1 MIANGRTS
9 TSFCP
14 VEKKGIQIAVK
25 KSALAVFA
33 HPDDIEFVAA
43 GTMFLLAE
51 AGYDLHY
58 FLLCSGNCGAMDLGP
73 EDIRDVRQGEAR
85 KAAEILGATFYPPI
99 ADDLELIYCVEN
111 LRKVAAVVRQTEP
124 SIVLT
129 HSPEDYMED
138 HTNASR
144 LAVTATFARE
154 MPNFFTDPIAGEME
168 GEVAVYH
175 AMPHQLIDQ
184 LRKPIVPDFIIDT
197 GSAHQRKRKALAAH
211 ASQKEWLDR
220 TQGMDSYIQTMDDL
234 SLKVGSFVGKAMHA
248 EGWRRHSHMGFSS
261 SAEFDPL
268 QDALGSFHHSQIQ
281 E

>member
-1 MIANGRTS
+1 VN
-9 TSFCP
+9 
-14 VEKKGIQIAVK
+14 
-25 KSALAVFA
+25 KSALAIFA

-73 EDIRDVRQGEAR
+73 EDIRGVREAEAR
-85 KAAEILGATFYPPI
+85 KVAGILGAKFYPSI
-99 ADDLELIYCVEN
+99 VDDLELIYNVEN
-111 LRKVAAVVRQTEP
+111 LRKVAAVVRQAEP

-138 HTNASR
+138 HMNASR
-144 LAVTATFARE
+144 LAVTAAFARE

-184 LRKPIVPDFIIDT
+184 LRKPIVPGFLIDT
-197 GSAHQRKRKALAAH
+197 GSVHPGKRKALAAH

-220 TQGMDSYIQTMDDL
+220 TQGMDSYLQTMDDL
-234 SLKVGSFVGKAMHA
+234 SLEVGKFSGRTMHA
-248 EGWRRHSHMGFSS
+248 EGWRRHSHMGFS
-261 SAEFDPL
+261 AKPDFDPL
-268 QDALGSFHHSQIQ
+268 KDALGSFHHSLPQAQ

>member
-1 MIANGRTS
+1 M
-9 TSFCP
+9 
-14 VEKKGIQIAVK
+14 K
-25 KSALAVFA
+25 KSAIAIFA

-43 GTMFLLAE
+43 GTMLLLAE

-73 EDIRDVRQGEAR
+73 GDIRGVREAEAH
-85 KAAEILGATFYPPI
+85 KAAGILGATFYPPI
-99 ADDLELIYCVEN
+99 ADDLELVYSVDN
-111 LRKVAAVVRQTEP
+111 LRKVAAVVRQSEP

-129 HSPEDYMED
+129 HSPQDYMED

-144 LAVTATFARE
+144 LAVTAAFARE

-184 LRKPIVPDFIIDT
+184 LRKPIVPDFLIDT
-197 GSAHQRKRKALAAH
+197 GSVHPGKRKALAAH

-220 TQGMDSYIQTMDDL
+220 TQGMDSYLQTMDEL
-234 SLKVGSFVGKAMHA
+234 SLEVGKFSGRTMHA
-248 EGWRRHSHMGFSS
+248 EGWRRHSHMGFSAQS
-261 SAEFDPL
+261 DFDPL
-268 QDALGSFHHSQIQ
+268 TDALSSFHYLHPPAKEEPSA
-281 E
+281 

>member
-1 MIANGRTS
+1 MN
-9 TSFCP
+9 
-14 VEKKGIQIAVK
+14 

-73 EDIRDVRQGEAR
+73 EDIRDVRQSEAR
-85 KAAEILGATFYPPI
+85 KAAEILGAKFYPPI

-111 LRKVAAVVRQTEP
+111 LRKVAAVVRQAEP

-138 HTNASR
+138 HMNASR
-144 LAVTATFARE
+144 LAVTAAFARE
-154 MPNFFTDPIAGEME
+154 MPNFFTDPISGEME

-175 AMPHQLIDQ
+175 AMPHLLMDQ
-184 LRKPIVPDFIIDT
+184 VRKPVEPDFLINT
-197 GSAHQRKRKALAAH
+197 GSVHQRKQKALAAH

-234 SLKVGSFVGKAMHA
+234 SLKIGSFVGKTMHA
-248 EGWRRHSHMGFSS
+248 EGWRRHSHMGFSA
-261 SAEFDPL
+261 SAQFDPL
-268 QDALGSFHHSQIQ
+268 QDALGSFYHSHSQ

>member
-1 MIANGRTS
+1 M
-9 TSFCP
+9 
-14 VEKKGIQIAVK
+14 K
-25 KSALAVFA
+25 KSAIAIFA

-58 FLLCSGNCGAMDLGP
+58 FLLCSGNCGAMNLGP
-73 EDIRDVRQGEAR
+73 MDIRGVREAEAR
-85 KAAEILGATFYPPI
+85 KAAGILGARFYPSI
-99 ADDLELIYCVEN
+99 ADDLELVYSVEN
-111 LRKVAAVVRQTEP
+111 LRKVAAVVRQAEP

-138 HTNASR
+138 HMNASR
-144 LAVTATFARE
+144 LAVTAAFARE

-184 LRKPIVPDFIIDT
+184 LRKPILPDFLIDT
-197 GSAHQRKRKALAAH
+197 GSVHQTKRKALAAH

-234 SLKVGSFVGKAMHA
+234 SCEVGKFSGRTMHA
-248 EGWRRHSHMGFSS
+248 EGWRRHSHMGFS
-261 SAEFDPL
+261 AQPDFDPL
-268 QDALGSFHHSQIQ
+268 TDALSSHHYSLPQTK

>member
-1 MIANGRTS
+1 M
-9 TSFCP
+9 
-14 VEKKGIQIAVK
+14 K

-73 EDIRDVRQGEAR
+73 EDIRDVREAEAR
-85 KAAEILGATFYPPI
+85 KAAGILGATFYPSI
-99 ADDLELIYCVEN
+99 VDDLELVYNIEN
-111 LRKVAAVVRQTEP
+111 LRKVAAVVRQAEP

-138 HTNASR
+138 HMNASR
-144 LAVTATFARE
+144 LAITAAFARE

-184 LRKPIVPDFIIDT
+184 LRKPIVPDFLIDS
-197 GSAHQRKRKALAAH
+197 GSVHPVKRKALAAH

-220 TQGMDSYIQTMDDL
+220 TQGMDSYLQTMDDL
-234 SLKVGSFVGKAMHA
+234 SLEVGKFSGRTMHA
-248 EGWRRHSHMGFSS
+248 EGWRRHSHMGFS
-261 SAEFDPL
+261 AKDDFDPL
-268 QDALGSFHHSQIQ
+268 TDALGSFRHSLPQAQ